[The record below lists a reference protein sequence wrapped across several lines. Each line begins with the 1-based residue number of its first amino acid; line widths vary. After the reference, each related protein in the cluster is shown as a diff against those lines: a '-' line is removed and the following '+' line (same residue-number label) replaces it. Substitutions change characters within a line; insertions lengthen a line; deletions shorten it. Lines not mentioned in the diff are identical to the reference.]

1 MYMNGMLAKGKQK
14 IAFCDFRFRRVL
26 RRARFFAYKAKN
38 ADPCLPKLHAQR
50 RRSHRH
56 PSIVLLQLF
65 LQFLTAFNV
74 IPDHFRNLPAVR
86 LAQNFLRRL
95 LDFFLQL

>member
-1 MYMNGMLAKGKQK
+1 MLAKGKQK

-38 ADPCLPKLHAQR
+38 ADPCLPKISRAATQKPP
-50 RRSHRH
+50 H

-65 LQFLTAFNV
+65 FQLLAAFNV

-86 LAQNFLRRL
+86 LTQNFLRRL
-95 LDFFLQL
+95 LNFFLQL